1 MNAGSVSST
10 PTAAPKHPAPLGSI
24 EPHAGLLKRPLDNQL
39 LYKIMSVENLLR
51 SIDGAYLHF
60 NRVDGYGDFPGAD
73 HHDGE
78 QLPTDRPVNA
88 LSTFEKVPSF
98 SAADYYDRCRSRTYA
113 CCFSLE
119 NSDYIWTNYGTS
131 AANGNA
137 CVVFRFA
144 DLRTMLNQ
152 NCDPAMSRLSYNGI
166 LCWPIFSLNYGIV
179 EYVDL
184 NAHGINGSYLPNPIQ
199 YIHLKSAA
207 PYSQEKELRISLSAL
222 GMGHF
227 ALNDGSLM
235 DFPVSL
241 QVAFDFRRALANGAI
256 NGLLCS
262 PDCNTGF
269 LRAELEKR
277 GITPAPG
284 SDL

>member
-1 MNAGSVSST
+1 LPHPRCYQLRPRVGRATKS
-10 PTAAPKHPAPLGSI
+10 PCAP
-24 EPHAGLLKRPLDNQL
+24 
-39 LYKIMSVENLLR
+39 R
-51 SIDGAYLHF
+51 SCTG
-60 NRVDGYGDFPGAD
+60 GYRDFPGAD

-88 LSTFEKVPSF
+88 LSTFEKAPSF

-119 NSDYIWTNYGTS
+119 NSDYIWSNYATS
-131 AANGNA
+131 AASGKV

-152 NCDPAMSRLSYNGI
+152 NCDPAMSRLSYNGL

-184 NAHGINGSYLPNPIQ
+184 DTHGINGPYLPNPIQ

-207 PYSQEKELRISLSAL
+207 AYSQEKELRISLSAL

-241 QVAFDFRRALANGAI
+241 QVAYDFRQALTNGAI
-256 NGLLCS
+256 NRLLCS
-262 PDCNTGF
+262 LDCNTGF

-277 GITPAPG
+277 GIAPAPG